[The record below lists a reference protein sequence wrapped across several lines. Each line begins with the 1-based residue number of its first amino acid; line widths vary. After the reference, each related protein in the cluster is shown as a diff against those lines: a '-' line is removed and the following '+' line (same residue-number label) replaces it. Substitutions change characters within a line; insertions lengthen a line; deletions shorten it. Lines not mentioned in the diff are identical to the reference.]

1 MSRSS
6 SVPPPRSR
14 KVSQVERKEQTV
26 ALPSVEL
33 GTQLIS
39 GETEDECAAA
49 WQRRVQAAAWD
60 RARRAAGSPAA
71 GAVGALVLMGIA
83 WSIATP
89 YFLDPSNL
97 LDVSRQMTTLAL
109 MAIGVTFVLLGGQID
124 LSVGSTYGLATVVF
138 ALLLSQGSGLAVAI
152 VAALLVGV
160 GVGTFNGLL
169 AAYMRLP
176 SFIVTLGMLEAVRG
190 ITLQITDGAPINLLS
205 NTTPGFTAFTYL
217 GQGRL
222 FGLFPTQFEALI
234 AVLIVSFAVL
244 SFTRFG
250 LRLYAVGANNRA
262 AVLAGIRVARVQT
275 IAFIVSGVLAALAAL
290 LGVAFIPAV
299 TPTAGSGLEL
309 NVFAAA
315 VLGGVSL
322 FGGQGTV
329 GGAVVG
335 AALLAVLGNG
345 LVILGVSSFAQT
357 TATGVVIIA
366 AIAVNLL
373 ITRRRSPAS

>member
-1 MSRSS
+1 
-6 SVPPPRSR
+6 V
-14 KVSQVERKEQTV
+14 
-26 ALPSVEL
+26 
-33 GTQLIS
+33 
-39 GETEDECAAA
+39 
-49 WQRRVQAAAWD
+49 WHRRVQAAAWD
-60 RARRAAGSPAA
+60 RARWAAGSPAA
-71 GAVGALVLMGIA
+71 GAVGALVLLAIA

-97 LDVSRQMTTLAL
+97 LDVSRQMASLAL

-138 ALLLSQGSGLAVAI
+138 GLLVSQGHGLAIAI

-160 GVGTFNGLL
+160 GVGALNGLL
-169 AAYMRLP
+169 AAHMRLP

-205 NTTPGFTAFTYL
+205 NTTPGFAAFTDL

-222 FGLFPTQFEALI
+222 FGVFPTQFVALI
-234 AVLIVSFAVL
+234 AVLIVSVAVL
-244 SFTRFG
+244 SFTRYG

-262 AVLAGIRVARVQT
+262 AVLAGIRVANVQT
-275 IAFIVSGVLAALAAL
+275 IAFIVSGVLASLAAL
-290 LGVAFIPAV
+290 LGIAFIPAV

-315 VLGGVSL
+315 
-322 FGGQGTV
+322 GGQGTV

-345 LVILGVSSFAQT
+345 LVILGVSSFAQE

-366 AIAVNLL
+366 AIAVNVL
-373 ITRRRSPAS
+373 ITRRRSQAS